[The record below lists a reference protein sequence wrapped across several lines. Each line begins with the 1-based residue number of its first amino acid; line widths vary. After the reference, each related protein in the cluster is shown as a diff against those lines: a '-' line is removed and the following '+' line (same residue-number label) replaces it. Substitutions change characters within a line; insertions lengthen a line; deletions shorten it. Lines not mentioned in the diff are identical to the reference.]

1 MCGVGVIVLREHNNT
16 PQVLIIKRGKP
27 PEYGSWTVPGGT
39 LQLGETIV
47 ECARREVLEETGL
60 TISMAPLPTPQSPL
74 RNALAVPQVCVFC
87 EVVSK
92 WRASIIIV

>member
-1 MCGVGVIVLREHNNT
+1 MCGVGVIVLREHNSI

-39 LQLGETIV
+39 LKLGETIV

-60 TISMAPLPTPQSPL
+60 HLSMAHDGQSHSPL
-74 RNALAVPQVCVFC
+74 RHALAIPQVCDGWFC
-87 EVVSK
+87 D
-92 WRASIIIV
+92 